1 VFPSKNLRIVRL
13 LVMSSIKTSFAIKP
27 IGRLMVGLYLVG
39 LGLAMM
45 IHTGLGVPP
54 WDVLTQGLQH
64 QTGWS
69 FGISATVISALVLLM
84 WIPIKQK
91 PGLGTVINA
100 ISIGPFADLSKPLM
114 PEIDGLFLN
123 IVWLCLGL
131 AFVAL
136 GSGLYISANLGGGPR
151 DGLMVG
157 LTRVSGWPFW
167 IIRSLGEG
175 TVLLSGWLLGGTVGI
190 GTALFALGIGYMLQI
205 TMKLFGF
212 DPKKTQNGA
221 KTSK

>member
-1 VFPSKNLRIVRL
+1 
-13 LVMSSIKTSFAIKP
+13 
-27 IGRLMVGLYLVG
+27 VG

-54 WDVLTQGLQH
+54 WDVLTQGLQQ

-69 FGISATVISALVLLM
+69 FALSATVISGLVLLL

-91 PGLGTVINA
+91 PGIGTLINA
-100 ISIGPFADLSKPLM
+100 ISIGPFADMSKPLM

-123 IVWLCLGL
+123 IVWVCLGL
-131 AFVAL
+131 IFVAL

-175 TVLLSGWLLGGTVGI
+175 TVLLSGWFLGGTVGI
-190 GTALFALGIGYMLQI
+190 GTALFAVGIGYMLQM

-212 DPKKTQNGA
+212 DPKKSQNGA
-221 KTSK
+221 KI

>member
-1 VFPSKNLRIVRL
+1 MGDRL
-13 LVMSSIKTSFAIKP
+13 EGVSSTQTIATTKAF
-27 IGRLMVGLYLVG
+27 GRLVAGLYLVG

-64 QTGWS
+64 QTGLS
-69 FGISATVISALVLLM
+69 FGIAATIISAIVLLI

-91 PGLGTVINA
+91 PGLGTLINA

-114 PEIDGLFLN
+114 PELDGLFLN

-131 AFVAL
+131 ASVAL

-167 IIRSLGEG
+167 IVRSLGEG
-175 TVLLSGWLLGGTVGI
+175 TVLLTGWLLGGTVGI
-190 GTALFALGIGYMLQI
+190 GTALFAVGIGYMLQF

-221 KTSK
+221 KNSK